1 MGMPAFF
8 HRNDLAVI
16 DEDELELVGQGYD
29 AAKLEARPGAAD
41 VANGA
46 GECTAA
52 LIEHNYTGLQLPRA
66 LVAAVLSIGDPA
78 GWDTPS

>member
-1 MGMPAFF
+1 MPAFF

-16 DEDELELVGQGYD
+16 DEDEFELIRQD
-29 AAKLEARPGAAD
+29 HHAAKLEPRAGSAD

-52 LIEHNYTGLQLPRA
+52 LVEHDNTGLQLPRA
-66 LVAAVLSIGDPA
+66 LTGAVLSIGDR
-78 GWDTPS
+78 GGLGTPS